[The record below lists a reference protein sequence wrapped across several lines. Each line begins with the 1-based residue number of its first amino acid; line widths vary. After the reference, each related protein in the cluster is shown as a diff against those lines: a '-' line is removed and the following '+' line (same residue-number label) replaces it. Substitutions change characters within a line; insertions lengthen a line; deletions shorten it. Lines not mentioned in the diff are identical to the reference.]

1 MRPYHYDNKSIAS
14 SEPHLRLSPPVRRP
28 GLVDHHLRWND
39 TVAHPRLLPELL
51 PDVAHAGAVGPE
63 QLSPV
68 LPCGDSADPLPESPG
83 RRSGR
88 WKFLRRPDSPKRRGC
103 ERKLSRV
110 PLFRQ
115 LGSEGRHSPGPNPF
129 QFASSLFCSPIC
141 SQSGVNSRRHGRGRI
156 GLLTGTGLCYTL
168 LTTYVAKEKK

>member
-88 WKFLRRPDSPKRRGC
+88 RKFLRRPDSPKRRGC
-103 ERKLSRV
+103 ERKLTAFRFFGNWGRKEAIPPAPIPSNF
-110 PLFRQ
+110 PLRSFVHLFAVSLESTQ
-115 LGSEGRHSPGPNPF
+115 EDTEEGEWG
-129 QFASSLFCSPIC
+129 C
-141 SQSGVNSRRHGRGRI
+141 
-156 GLLTGTGLCYTL
+156 
-168 LTTYVAKEKK
+168 